1 MGRAAFTTRSILAT
15 ALAAAVLTATG
26 AAFAA
31 STGTSLPPVVQEREL
46 PALREVAPCWGSTDT
61 IMPTDADLGGS
72 MTQTVTLRIEPTAL
86 LKVAADGTVLAA
98 ETNTGCAP
106 RPTDLLY
113 VVADDGSL
121 TPADGIDVTTV
132 AWTGDFTRFGFVPQ
146 G

>member
-1 MGRAAFTTRSILAT
+1 MGRVAFTTRSILAT

-31 STGTSLPPVVQEREL
+31 STGTSLPPVVQQREL
-46 PALREVAPCWGSTDT
+46 PALREVTPCWGGTDT
-61 IMPTDADLGGS
+61 ILDTEGGDAA
-72 MTQTVTLRIEPTAL
+72 VTPVVLRVEPTAL

-121 TPADGIDVTTV
+121 TPAEGIDVAAV
-132 AWTGDFTRFGFVPQ
+132 AWTGDFTQFGFIPQ

>member
-15 ALAAAVLTATG
+15 TLVGAVLTATG

-31 STGTSLPPVVQEREL
+31 STGTSLPPVVQERVL
-46 PALREVAPCWGSTDT
+46 PALVEVPTCWGSTDATVPTPDGDDT
-61 IMPTDADLGGS
+61 IP
-72 MTQTVTLRIEPTAL
+72 VVLRIEPTAL
-86 LKVAADGTVLAA
+86 LKVSDDGTVLAA

-106 RPTDLLY
+106 RATDLLY

-121 TPADGIDVTTV
+121 SPAVGIDVTAV
-132 AWTGDFTRFGFVPQ
+132 VWTGDFTRFGFVSQ

>member
-15 ALAAAVLTATG
+15 MLMGAVLTATG

-31 STGTSLPPVVQEREL
+31 STGTSLPPVVQQREL
-46 PALREVAPCWGSTDT
+46 LALVEVPVCWGSTDT
-61 IMPTDADLGGS
+61 TPAPDRDDVIPVVM
-72 MTQTVTLRIEPTAL
+72 RIEPTAL
-86 LKVAADGTVLAA
+86 LKVDADGTVVAA

-106 RPTDLLY
+106 RATDLLY
-113 VVADDGSL
+113 VVADDGTL

-132 AWTGDFTRFGFVPQ
+132 AWTGDFTQFGFIPQ

>member
-1 MGRAAFTTRSILAT
+1 MGRVAFTTRSILAT

-31 STGTSLPPVVQEREL
+31 STGTSLPPVVQQREL
-46 PALREVAPCWGSTDT
+46 PALREVPTCWGSADT
-61 IMPTDADLGGS
+61 VPVPEGD
-72 MTQTVTLRIEPTAL
+72 TVIPVVLRVEPTAL
-86 LKVAADGTVLAA
+86 LKVADDGTVLAA

-106 RPTDLLY
+106 RPTDVLF

-121 TPADGIDVTTV
+121 TPADGIDVSAV
-132 AWTGDFTRFGFVPQ
+132 AWTGDFTQFGFVAQ

>member
-1 MGRAAFTTRSILAT
+1 MGRVAFTTRSILAT

-31 STGTSLPPVVQEREL
+31 STGTSLPPVVQQREL
-46 PALREVAPCWGSTDT
+46 PALREVPTCWGSIDDAR
-61 IMPTDADLGGS
+61 PTEADLDGS
-72 MTQTVTLRIEPTAL
+72 MTQTVVLRIEPTAL
-86 LKVAADGTVLAA
+86 LKVADDGTVLAA

-121 TPADGIDVTTV
+121 TPADGIDVSAV
-132 AWTGDFTRFGFVPQ
+132 AWTGDFTQFGFVTQ

>member
-1 MGRAAFTTRSILAT
+1 MGRTAFTTKSIVAT

-31 STGTSLPPVVQEREL
+31 STGTSLPPVVQQREL

-61 IMPTDADLGGS
+61 ILDTNGDANG
-72 MTQTVTLRIEPTAL
+72 MTPVVLRVEPTAL
-86 LKVAADGTVLAA
+86 LKVADDGTVLAA

-121 TPADGIDVTTV
+121 TPAEGIDVAAV
-132 AWTGDFTRFGFVPQ
+132 AWTGDFTQFGFIPQ

>member
-1 MGRAAFTTRSILAT
+1 MGRVAFTTRSILAT

-31 STGTSLPPVVQEREL
+31 STGTSLPPVVQQREL

-61 IMPTDADLGGS
+61 ILDTEGGDAA
-72 MTQTVTLRIEPTAL
+72 VTPVVLRVEPTAL

-121 TPADGIDVTTV
+121 TPAEGIDVAAV
-132 AWTGDFTRFGFVPQ
+132 AWTGDFTQFGFIPQ